1 MDHRSKLY
9 AGLGAFALAGAAL
22 TAGVSASGA
31 TTSVS
36 DSATAV
42 GLHARLNTLNNSG
55 GHGHA
60 HVWVHGTRARV
71 DIDAFHLAWRRA
83 RAIERLASALGLL
96 DPSGLAQVRAALPHL
111 PDSAWM
117 ATPALPPGE
126 PETVEG
132 EAVTIGFEALGP
144 ELRRLEDG
152 AAQALT
158 VRPVEVADPAA
169 VVRPRRSALDVAVR
183 SAAARPQAAR
193 AALLAAGG
201 ALFGAL
207 LSRRR
212 R

>member
-1 MDHRSKLY
+1 MAS
-9 AGLGAFALAGAAL
+9 AGAPPAH
-22 TAGVSASGA
+22 GVDA
-31 TTSVS
+31 
-36 DSATAV
+36 
-42 GLHARLNTLNNSG
+42 
-55 GHGHA
+55 
-60 HVWVHGTRARV
+60 ARV
-71 DIDAFHLAWRRA
+71 RLDGLEARVRALDPGSRALLDLSLRRRMRDDDMAPLLRIDAFHLAWRRA